1 MSVKAKLRALIAAPF
16 VSERSAPDGS
26 NVIDISGVITGG
38 TPETEIPY
46 TPPADGY
53 VSFAIHNNSGANAY
67 ARINAESL
75 EMAQTVAAGAGYS
88 TSLRVRKG
96 NTLNMYFSSIP
107 EVYWARFIRT
117 VGGGGKKATLSG
129 ALGALAC
136 GGGLCLKIT
145 SAVCSRRFEGAIRVF
160 LRSFPLTAT
169 QPSLQGIS
177 TPTKTRSSPQQT
189 DSYPFSSSHPRLRFA
204 FVTPKSSTGRGVNH
218 PVTLFGLLRSCL
230 AGKARHTITT
240 RKARTLQPFA
250 ICASTPTWANSFEGG
265 L

>member
-16 VSERSAPDGS
+16 VSERSSPDGS

-38 TPETEIPY
+38 TPGTEIPY

-53 VSFAIHNNSGANAY
+53 VSFAINNNSGANAY

-117 VGGGGKKATLSG
+117 VGGGGGGKKATLAG
-129 ALGALAC
+129 VFAC
-136 GGGLCLKIT
+136 GGGLWLRTT
-145 SAVCSRRFEGAIRVF
+145 SALCSRLSGVHTRAF
-160 LRSFPLTAT
+160 LSRFPLSAT
-169 QPSLQGIS
+169 QRLLQGIS
-177 TPTKTRSSPQQT
+177 TRTKTLLSLRLMG
-189 DSYPFSSSHPRLRFA
+189 SYPCRLNRPQSLFA
-204 FVTPKSSTGRGVNH
+204 SVTAANSTGRAVNL
-218 PVTLFGLLRSCL
+218 PVRLLGLLHSCL

-250 ICASTPTWANSFEGG
+250 ICASTPTWANSAFAGG

>member
-38 TPETEIPY
+38 TPGTEIPY

-53 VSFAIHNNSGANAY
+53 VSFAINNNSGTNAY
-67 ARINAESL
+67 ARINVENVESAL
-75 EMAQTVAAGAGYS
+75 TIPARSGYS
-88 TSLRVRKG
+88 TGLRVRKG
-96 NTLNMYFSSIP
+96 STLNMYFSSIP
-107 EVYWARFIRT
+107 EVYWAHFVRT
-117 VGGGGKKATLSG
+117 VGGGETPTLAG
-129 ALGALAC
+129 VFAC
-136 GGGLCLKIT
+136 GGGLWLRTT
-145 SAVCSRRFEGAIRVF
+145 SALCSRRFEGAIRVF

-189 DSYPFSSSHPRLRFA
+189 DSYPFRSSHPRLRFA

-250 ICASTPTWANSFEGG
+250 ICASTQTRANSAVLSGG
-265 L
+265 F

>member
-38 TPETEIPY
+38 TPGTEIPY

-53 VSFAIHNNSGANAY
+53 VSFAINNNSGANAY

-107 EVYWARFIRT
+107 HVYWAKFIRT
-117 VGGGGKKATLSG
+117 VGGGGETPTLAG
-129 ALGALAC
+129 VFAC
-136 GGGLCLKIT
+136 GGGLWLRTT
-145 SAVCSRRFEGAIRVF
+145 SALCSRLSGVHTRAF
-160 LRSFPLTAT
+160 LSRFPLSAT
-169 QPSLQGIS
+169 QRLLQGIS
-177 TPTKTRSSPQQT
+177 TRTKTLLSLRLMG
-189 DSYPFSSSHPRLRFA
+189 SYPCRLNRPQSLFA
-204 FVTPKSSTGRGVNH
+204 SVTAANSTGRAVNL
-218 PVTLFGLLRSCL
+218 PVRLLGLLRSCL

-250 ICASTPTWANSFEGG
+250 ICASTPTWANSALLTGG
-265 L
+265 F

>member
-16 VSERSAPDGS
+16 VSERSALDGS

-38 TPETEIPY
+38 TPGTEIPY

-53 VSFAIHNNSGANAY
+53 VSFAINNNSGANAY

-88 TSLRVRKG
+88 TSFRVRKG

-117 VGGGGKKATLSG
+117 VGWGKKATLAG
-129 ALGALAC
+129 VLAD
-136 GGGLCLKIT
+136 GGGLCVRIF
-145 SAVCSRRFEGAIRVF
+145 SALCSRRFEGAIRVF

-169 QPSLQGIS
+169 RPSLQGIS

-250 ICASTPTWANSFEGG
+250 ICASILTWANSAVLSGG
-265 L
+265 F

>member
-96 NTLNMYFSSIP
+96 NALNMYFSSIP
-107 EVYWARFIRT
+107 EVYWAHFVRT
-117 VGGGGKKATLSG
+117 VGGGVKRLLSQ
-129 ALGALAC
+129 AF
-136 GGGLCLKIT
+136 
-145 SAVCSRRFEGAIRVF
+145 SRAEVVYA
-160 LRSFPLTAT
+160 
-169 QPSLQGIS
+169 
-177 TPTKTRSSPQQT
+177 
-189 DSYPFSSSHPRLRFA
+189 
-204 FVTPKSSTGRGVNH
+204 
-218 PVTLFGLLRSCL
+218 
-230 AGKARHTITT
+230 
-240 RKARTLQPFA
+240 
-250 ICASTPTWANSFEGG
+250 
-265 L
+265 

>member
-38 TPETEIPY
+38 TPGTEIPY

-67 ARINAESL
+67 ARINSESL
-75 EMAQTVAAGAGYS
+75 EMALTVAAGAAYS

-117 VGGGGKKATLSG
+117 VGGGKKATLSG
-129 ALGALAC
+129 ALSALAD
-136 GGGLCLKIT
+136 GGGLCVRIF
-145 SAVCSRRFEGAIRVF
+145 SALCSRLSGVHTRAF
-160 LRSFPLTAT
+160 LSRFPLSAT
-169 QPSLQGIS
+169 KRLLQGIS
-177 TPTKTRSSPQQT
+177 TRTKTLLSLRLMG
-189 DSYPFSSSHPRLRFA
+189 SYPCRLNRPQSLFA
-204 FVTPKSSTGRGVNH
+204 SVTAANSTGRAVNL
-218 PVTLFGLLRSCL
+218 PVRLLGLLHSCR
-230 AGKARHTITT
+230 ASEVRRTTTT
-240 RKARTLQPFA
+240 RKVRTLRPFA
-250 ICASTPTWANSFEGG
+250 TCASIPTWANSAFAGG
-265 L
+265 F